1 VLRRI
6 LDDSYPAAVRRDITA
21 VTVAKLTANAAYRF
35 APPFL
40 ATIARGLDVEL
51 SELGVALAI
60 SELCGLLSPFIGRL
74 SERVSRRWSMTGGLM
89 GIAAGAVIAGA
100 SAGVVMFGVG
110 LFVLAISKIVF
121 DVGVGAWIADHVP
134 YATRGRVV
142 GVTETAWALGLLV
155 GVSLMGLVTA
165 ATSWRWGYVTGAVA
179 VVVMAG
185 VLAARI
191 DAGAR
196 REESPGRAAPP
207 GPDARLTPAGWA
219 AVVGLFCLM
228 SSTQALFVTFGP
240 WLEDEFGVSTA
251 GLAAVAFGLGTLEL
265 LASTT
270 SAARTDRWGKERSVV
285 AGSAVMVPA
294 ALILAVLDQHLVP
307 GLVVLGL
314 FIAAFEFAIV
324 SCIPI
329 GGELIPGSPAR
340 GLGTMIACG
349 TLGRALTAIPATR
362 LYDRYGLT
370 AAALL
375 GAVFAALA
383 GAAML
388 VRLNLLGSRMASA
401 SVAVCDR

>member
-1 VLRRI
+1 M
-6 LDDSYPAAVRRDITA
+6 LDDSYPEAVRRD
-21 VTVAKLTANAAYRF
+21 VTTVTIAKLTANAAYRF

-40 ATIARGLDVEL
+40 ATIARGLDVDL
-51 SELGVALAI
+51 TDLGVALAI
-60 SELCGLLSPFIGRL
+60 SELCGLLSPLIGRL
-74 SERVSRRWSMTGGLM
+74 AERVSRRWSMAGGLV
-89 GIAAGAVIAGA
+89 GVAAGAAL
-100 SAGVVMFGVG
+100 AGVSTDVVTFGAG

-121 DVGVGAWIADHVP
+121 DVGLGAWIADHVP

-142 GVTETAWALGLLV
+142 GLTETAWALGLLV
-155 GVSLMGLVTA
+155 GVSLMGLITA
-165 ATSWRWGYVTGAVA
+165 ATSWRWGYATAAIAVA
-179 VVVMAG
+179 VMAG
-185 VLAARI
+185 VLAVRI

-196 REESPGRAAPP
+196 RVRPRASARGADPT
-207 GPDARLTPAGWA
+207 ARLTAAGWA

-228 SSTQALFVTFGP
+228 SATQALFVTFGP
-240 WLEDEFGVSTA
+240 WLEDEFGVSNA
-251 GLAAVAFGLGTLEL
+251 GLAAVAFGLGALEL
-265 LASTT
+265 AASTT
-270 SAARTDRWGKERSVV
+270 SAARTDRWGKERSVA

-294 ALILAVLDQHLVP
+294 ALGLAAVDQYLTP
-307 GLVVLGL
+307 GLLLLGL

-349 TLGRALTAIPATR
+349 TLGRAFTAIPATR
-362 LYDRYGLT
+362 LYDRWGLS

-388 VRLNLLGSRMASA
+388 VRLRILGGERRSA
-401 SVAVCDR
+401 AVAVGDR

>member
-1 VLRRI
+1 M
-6 LDDSYPAAVRRDITA
+6 LDESYPEAVRRDVTT

-40 ATIARGLDVEL
+40 ATIARGLDVDL
-51 SELGVALAI
+51 TDLGVALAI
-60 SELCGLLSPFIGRL
+60 SELCGLSSPLIGRL
-74 SERVSRRWSMTGGLM
+74 AERVPRRWSMAGGLV
-89 GIAAGAVIAGA
+89 GVATGAALAGA
-100 SAGVVMFGVG
+100 STDVVTFGVG

-121 DVGVGAWIADHVP
+121 DVGLGAWIADHVP

-142 GVTETAWALGLLV
+142 GLTETAWAFGLLI
-155 GVSLMGLVTA
+155 GVSLMGLITA
-165 ATSWRWGYVTGAVA
+165 ATSWRWGYAAAAIA

-185 VLAARI
+185 VLAVRI

-196 REESPGRAAPP
+196 RGGPRAPAGAADPT
-207 GPDARLTPAGWA
+207 ARLTAAGWA

-228 SSTQALFVTFGP
+228 SATQALFVTFGP
-240 WLEDEFGVSTA
+240 WLEDEFGVSNA
-251 GLAAVAFGLGTLEL
+251 GLAAVAFGLGALEL
-265 LASTT
+265 VASTT
-270 SAARTDRWGKERSVV
+270 SAARTDRWGKERSVA

-294 ALILAVLDQHLVP
+294 ALGLAAVDQYLTP
-307 GLVVLGL
+307 GLVLLGL

-349 TLGRALTAIPATR
+349 TLGRAFTAIPATR
-362 LYDRYGLT
+362 LYDRWGLS
-370 AAALL
+370 AAAVL

-388 VRLNLLGSRMASA
+388 VRLRILGDARRSA
-401 SVAVCDR
+401 AVAVGDR